1 MSKSRYSQRSQSTTA
16 EIMETISPWTDEEQN
31 ILNNNLTLFPA
42 DSYSEFKRLALL
54 LTNLPTKRL
63 RDQKN
68 NDSELTWENF
78 IKTTLTPRPKSE
90 RIKRDSPS
98 HSAKNS
104 PRTPRSAR
112 INSDSP
118 IESPRYKKPTIQKPK
133 QQQPLQQTD
142 LEALLSDIDNIL
154 ERLTTSV
161 MSCNKINFQDVNK
174 FYTNYSSLMNMTAN
188 FAAPSILPQMLT
200 QPIILKD
207 SNEEPKFKPILQPSY
222 HVPSTTGCVSFQV
235 PHIPQQQ
242 EQLKQKSK
250 TPASLPPLQLQQMHP
265 QNPNYQQVFFSPT
278 ATIQTNQ
285 LQQPKQIIQQIPQQ
299 NYVQPQF
306 VSMESNSMDP
316 MQPSFAETYEDFPQE
331 TGESFIN
338 GGYNLTVSSL
348 AQPH

>member
-42 DSYSEFKRLALL
+42 DSYSEFKH
-54 LTNLPTKRL
+54 
-63 RDQKN
+63 
-68 NDSELTWENF
+68 
-78 IKTTLTPRPKSE
+78 
-90 RIKRDSPS
+90 SPS

-133 QQQPLQQTD
+133 QQQQPLQQTD

-222 HVPSTTGCVSFQV
+222 HVPSTTGSTRTTQT
-235 PHIPQQQ
+235 
-242 EQLKQKSK
+242 KSK